1 MLKVWG
7 RSNSNNVKKVLWCA
21 AEAGIAYERID
32 VGGAYGGLDRPEFAA
47 LNPNQQIPVIEDG
60 DLVLW
65 ESNAIVRYI
74 AARYAPGMLY
84 ADDPAR
90 RALADRWMDWTSL
103 AFLPPFTT
111 LFQGLVRTPPAQ
123 RDMEAIHEA
132 VTRAARLLMIADD
145 QLARQPWLSGG
156 IMGMGDIPLG
166 TLIHAWFT
174 LPIDRPHLPNLAR
187 WYDALLTRPAYQKAV
202 AQPLS

>member
-123 RDMEAIHEA
+123 RDMEAIQEA
-132 VTRAARLLMIADD
+132 ITRAARLLMIADD

-174 LPIDRPHLPNLAR
+174 LPIDRPDLPNLAR

>member
-21 AEAGIAYERID
+21 AEAAIAYERID

-123 RDMEAIHEA
+123 RDMEAIQEA
-132 VTRAARLLMIADD
+132 ITRAARLLMIADD

-174 LPIDRPHLPNLAR
+174 LPIDRPDLPNLAR
-187 WYDALLTRPAYQKAV
+187 WYDTLLTRPAYERTV

>member
-1 MLKVWG
+1 MLKIWG

-21 AEAGIAYERID
+21 SEAGIAYERID

-60 DLVLW
+60 SLVLW

-103 AFLPPFTT
+103 SFLPPFITIY
-111 LFQGLVRTPPAQ
+111 QGLVRTPPAQ
-123 RDMEAIHEA
+123 RDMAAIEAA
-132 VTRAARLLMIADD
+132 VARAARLLTIADD
-145 QLARQPWLSGG
+145 QLARQPYLSGEVL
-156 IMGMGDIPLG
+156 GMGDIPLG
-166 TLIHAWFT
+166 TLIHAWFN
-174 LPIDRPHLPNLAR
+174 LQIDRPDLPNLSR
-187 WYDALLTRPAYQKAV
+187 WYDSLLTRPAYEKTV

>member
-1 MLKVWG
+1 MLKIWG

-47 LNPNQQIPVIEDG
+47 LNPNQQIPVIEDA

-103 AFLPPFTT
+103 TFLPPFLTI
-111 LFQGLVRTPPAQ
+111 FQGLVRTPPAQ
-123 RDMEAIHEA
+123 RDMEAINEA
-132 VTRAARLLMIADD
+132 TSRAGRLLMIADD
-145 QLARQPWLSGG
+145 QLARQPWLSGEFL
-156 IMGMGDIPLG
+156 GMGDIPLG
-166 TLIHAWFT
+166 TLIHAWFA
-174 LPIDRPHLPNLAR
+174 LPIDRPDLPNLAR
-187 WYDALLTRPAYQKAV
+187 WYDTLLTRPAYEKVV
-202 AQPLS
+202 AQPVS

>member
-132 VTRAARLLMIADD
+132 ITRAARLLMIADD

-174 LPIDRPHLPNLAR
+174 LPIDRPDLPNLAR
-187 WYDALLTRPAYQKAV
+187 WYDTLLTRPAYERTV

>member
-1 MLKVWG
+1 MLKIWG

-47 LNPNQQIPVIEDG
+47 LNPNQQIPVVQDG
-60 DLVLW
+60 DLILW

-90 RALADRWMDWTSL
+90 RALADRWMDWASL
-103 AFLPPFTT
+103 NFVPPFTVVF
-111 LFQGLVRTPPAQ
+111 LSLVRTPPAE
-123 RDMEAIHEA
+123 RDMAAIDAA
-132 VTRAARLLMIADD
+132 VARAARLLMIADD
-145 QLARQPWLSGG
+145 QLARQPYLSGETL
-156 IMGMGDIPLG
+156 GMGDIPLG
-166 TLIHAWFT
+166 VLTHAWFNLT
-174 LPIDRPHLPNLAR
+174 IDRPDLPNLAR
-187 WYDALLTRPAYQKAV
+187 WYDQLLTRPAYEKAV